1 MNEKVAHILEQVYNL
16 TEAERAE
23 LIEALTEAED
33 CEFASPEIARAWEEE
48 IERRI
53 AAYERG
59 EVKAIDA
66 YKVAIRR
73 PVK

>member
-1 MNEKVAHILEQVYNL
+1 MNQKIANILEQVYKL
-16 TEAERAE
+16 TADERAE
-23 LIEALTEAED
+23 LIETLTQDEA

-59 EVKAIDA
+59 EVQAMDA
-66 YKVAIRR
+66 YKVAFRR
-73 PVK
+73 SPK